1 MNLAEV
7 VKRAKAALLTKPAI
21 KTEKVY
27 IGGIDADIIF
37 HSVSTREKADL
48 LEMAKG
54 DDRLWMQKVLLAGSD
69 DLRRISQ
76 ELMKSGAIVSP
87 EEVTNIMTEADQ
99 LKVFELIETLSKEES
114 NVFIGGKAAQEVK
127 NS

>member
-7 VKRAKAALLTKPAI
+7 VKRAKAALLTKPAL

-27 IGGIDADIIF
+27 IGSIDADITF
-37 HSVSTREKADL
+37 HTVTMREKADL

-54 DDRLWMQKVLLAGSD
+54 DDRLWMQKMLLAGSD
-69 DLRRISQ
+69 ELRRIAQ
-76 ELMKSGAIVSP
+76 ELMNSGVIVQP
-87 EEVTNIMTEADQ
+87 EEVANIMTEADQ
-99 LKVFELIETLSKEES
+99 LKVFELIEKLSKEES
-114 NVFIGGKAAQEVK
+114 NVFIGGKVEQEVK